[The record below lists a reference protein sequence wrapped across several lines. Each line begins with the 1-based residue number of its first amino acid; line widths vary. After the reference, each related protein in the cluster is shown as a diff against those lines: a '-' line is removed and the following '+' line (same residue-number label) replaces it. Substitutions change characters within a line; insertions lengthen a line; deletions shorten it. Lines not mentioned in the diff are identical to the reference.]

1 MPWKHCAS
9 TELHRGPCRGPV
21 QSCRPWKIDPDPME
35 ESDVGVL
42 HFKDTFQCARDRHG
56 LRTAW
61 SLMSCACET
70 TVVFLPNRSMA
81 SIQTLS
87 SMCWMCMSCRLEIHV
102 FVDKDQHARKSELCW
117 SLSSTLLAR
126 CRCRDVAP
134 NVSLV
139 NEVQC
144 GTGTEW
150 RDLIG
155 QQCVGKE
162 HANFLTQVPQDN
174 GHTITHDWTGSFFLP
189 HDTEMGL

>member
-1 MPWKHCAS
+1 MGSMLWIRVEEFHRVVWKNIPTQPVLRVLSPLLPVLIEPPIPIHLEGLS
-9 TELHRGPCRGPV
+9 SGPLQSIRS
-21 QSCRPWKIDPDPME
+21 SCRPWKIDPDPME

-117 SLSSTLLAR
+117 SLLST
-126 CRCRDVAP
+126 
-134 NVSLV
+134 S
-139 NEVQC
+139 
-144 GTGTEW
+144 
-150 RDLIG
+150 
-155 QQCVGKE
+155 
-162 HANFLTQVPQDN
+162 
-174 GHTITHDWTGSFFLP
+174 
-189 HDTEMGL
+189 